1 MMWKNGTPRL
11 VLATIAIL
19 SLFCEQLA
27 GQSSLLA
34 EKLKTLGEDSNTKR
48 VYTSTTQEEYNYI
61 KSGLRFQLENGLGI
75 KPGYKIVREGQWGL
89 TYDSGSYKRMVDF
102 FTVYRVEGN
111 VPCGLLM
118 ITTRS
123 DTNYEDW
130 FCIPSYGASD
140 ALWKTAYTDFLEFTK
155 NWESAPAHAYSW
167 GIIRMLSRS
176 FSVTTNVHNS
186 STDSKP
192 TQQSFR
198 LNHAEAAAENSVKT
212 VIVANTKSVD
222 CQGNQNEPDAF
233 QNLMSSL
240 LVSEYRVLERAQLEV
255 IFEEFK
261 FGMTGLIA
269 EEDLLEAGRLAGAQG
284 AVICTE
290 TCLDGQTELKTVK
303 LIDCRSGESLWSAT
317 GIGLNSSEFAAK
329 FMEEF

>member
-1 MMWKNGTPRL
+1 MIWKNGTPRL

-19 SLFCEQLA
+19 NLLCGQLV

-34 EKLKTLGEDSNTKR
+34 EKLKTLGEDGNTKR
-48 VYTSTTQEEYNYI
+48 VYASTTQEEYNYI

-89 TYDSGSYKRMVDF
+89 TYDSGSWKRMVEF
-102 FTVYRVEGN
+102 FVVYQIEN
-111 VPCGLLM
+111 NTPCGMLM
-118 ITTRS
+118 ISTRS
-123 DTNYEDW
+123 DTDHEHW

-140 ALWKTAYTDFLEFTK
+140 ALWKTAYSDYLDFTE
-155 NWESAPAHAYSW
+155 NWESEPARADSW
-167 GIIRMLSRS
+167 GVIRMLSRS
-176 FSVTTNVHNS
+176 FSDI
-186 STDSKP
+186 TDGNGATADLNPS
-192 TQQSFR
+192 QQSFR

-212 VIVANTKSVD
+212 VIVANTKSID

-290 TCLDGQTELKTVK
+290 TCLDGHTELKTVK